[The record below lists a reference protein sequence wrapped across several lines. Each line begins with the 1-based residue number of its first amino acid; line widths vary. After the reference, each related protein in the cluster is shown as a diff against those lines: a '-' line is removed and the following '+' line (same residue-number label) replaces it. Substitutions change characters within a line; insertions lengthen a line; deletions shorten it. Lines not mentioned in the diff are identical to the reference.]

1 MPVPWV
7 RKAYARRT
15 EKLPVRV
22 HIRQR
27 NAHKVTA
34 VMDLKRWLITLTA
47 SLSGVLAVLL
57 LCRESV
63 AAQGVRDGI
72 DLCITSVIPA
82 LFPFFAASQLLV
94 SLGAAEV
101 LGRGA
106 GPLFRQLFGI
116 GGAGASAFLL
126 GLIGGY
132 PVGAKTTESLVR
144 QGLLPPEDG
153 ALLLTFCNNA
163 GPAFILGITGSGVF
177 QSPRAGVWLYLIHA
191 AAATAVG
198 LIFCF
203 ILKLNLKQK
212 IAGFLQV
219 SGPDCN
225 FPAGPRGRPSPS
237 PAAAF
242 IGAVRG
248 GVTAASG
255 GGAHRSPA
263 AAGGGVRGADQR
275 HPAADGRSRRV
286 HLGCGA
292 AGLGRAQRPLSD
304 GGGAERLR
312 RVPAVV
318 PAG

>member
-82 LFPFFAASQLLV
+82 LFPFFAAAQLLV

-106 GPLFRQLFGI
+106 GPLFRRLFGI

-153 ALLLTFCNNA
+153 ALLLENLPLLA
-163 GPAFILGITGSGVF
+163 DALGPFGSPV
-177 QSPRAGVWLYLIHA
+177 SDSTRALVDERTHVCLTIIYGFDGA
-191 AAATAVG
+191 APVEEA
-198 LIFCF
+198 LRI
-203 ILKLNLKQK
+203 
-212 IAGFLQV
+212 
-219 SGPDCN
+219 S
-225 FPAGPRGRPSPS
+225 
-237 PAAAF
+237 AAAF
-242 IGAVRG
+242 ARFC
-248 GVTAASG
+248 
-255 GGAHRSPA
+255 R
-263 AAGGGVRGADQR
+263 
-275 HPAADGRSRRV
+275 
-286 HLGCGA
+286 C
-292 AGLGRAQRPLSD
+292 RPLCD
-304 GGGAERLR
+304 PWCVQG
-312 RVPAVV
+312 
-318 PAG
+318 

>member
-101 LGRGA
+101 LG
-106 GPLFRQLFGI
+106 L
-116 GGAGASAFLL
+116 S
-126 GLIGGY
+126 
-132 PVGAKTTESLVR
+132 
-144 QGLLPPEDG
+144 
-153 ALLLTFCNNA
+153 
-163 GPAFILGITGSGVF
+163 
-177 QSPRAGVWLYLIHA
+177 LIH
-191 AAATAVG
+191 
-198 LIFCF
+198 I
-203 ILKLNLKQK
+203 
-212 IAGFLQV
+212 
-219 SGPDCN
+219 
-225 FPAGPRGRPSPS
+225 
-237 PAAAF
+237 
-242 IGAVRG
+242 
-248 GVTAASG
+248 
-255 GGAHRSPA
+255 
-263 AAGGGVRGADQR
+263 
-275 HPAADGRSRRV
+275 
-286 HLGCGA
+286 
-292 AGLGRAQRPLSD
+292 
-304 GGGAERLR
+304 
-312 RVPAVV
+312 
-318 PAG
+318 

>member
-72 DLCITSVIPA
+72 DLCITSVIP
-82 LFPFFAASQLLV
+82 
-94 SLGAAEV
+94 GAV
-101 LGRGA
+101 
-106 GPLFRQLFGI
+106 PLFLRRRSCWCRWGRRRCWD
-116 GGAGASAFLL
+116 GARGRCSAGCSASAGAGASAFLL

-163 GPAFILGITGSGVF
+163 GPAFILGIAGSGVF

-225 FPAGPRGRPSPS
+225 FPAGPAGGRPPPLPPRSS
-237 PAAAF
+237 VRF
-242 IGAVRG
+242 GAV
-248 GVTAASG
+248 
-255 GGAHRSPA
+255 
-263 AAGGGVRGADQR
+263 
-275 HPAADGRSRRV
+275 
-286 HLGCGA
+286 
-292 AGLGRAQRPLSD
+292 
-304 GGGAERLR
+304 
-312 RVPAVV
+312 
-318 PAG
+318 